1 MDMLCGQNIFLL
13 NPGENCLICRNKNRV
28 SLSMKNDF
36 IGSIEN
42 CLLDFCIVD
51 NRQVNIIRCFSENF
65 HLRQSATH

>member
-1 MDMLCGQNIFLL
+1 MDMLCGQNVFLL
-13 NPGENCLICRNKNRV
+13 NPRENCLICRNKDRV
-28 SLSMKNDF
+28 PLPMKNDF

-51 NRQVNIIRCFSENF
+51 NRQVNIIRCFRENF